1 MAIEGAMRHRAAKKG
16 DAAELDRVE
25 RVQINGL
32 PGFVVHTHN
41 GIETV
46 AIDIEGDRIVA
57 VYSVRNPEKLRH
69 VS

>member
-1 MAIEGAMRHRAAKKG
+1 MAIAG
-16 DAAELDRVE
+16 DVDALAQL
-25 RVQINGL
+25 L
-32 PGFVVHTHN
+32 AVHTHN

-46 AIDIEGDRIVA
+46 AIDIEDDRIVA